1 MHLHCLL
8 FLFLGITTSLFAQS
22 KPSMSLATLN
32 ELDSLTVVYYR
43 QGNYSKA
50 LECAQKCIKQT
61 STLEYGEER
70 YILNLTDIGVLH
82 LSLGNYE
89 AAEPLLMKVVE
100 LTKATYGEI
109 NSDYLLSL
117 NNLADLYK
125 KLNKFD
131 ESEQLFL
138 QALTIAEKLNG
149 KENQYYAI
157 VANNLGALY
166 YNQGRY
172 NESIKSF
179 LEAKSINKKISPP
192 NDLKYI
198 ANNNNIAALYLLVGK
213 TQKAIGIYEET
224 LDAYEKI
231 VGTNHI
237 AYSTNLANY
246 AAAISQDSAT
256 RRQSKALYLKVLQ
269 IEEAVTG
276 KHNPNYFG
284 TLSSIGLV
292 CSQLGESEEAL
303 GYFQQGLAINTKNP
317 NFDLNNLESL
327 PNASF
332 MSRSKSL
339 FLFENLTNHYEQEY
353 WKTKNP
359 DFLKKEQEVIDVAI
373 KVSHKVR
380 EEFTTEKDK
389 LYSLRKIKSLLDQ
402 GLKNLAL
409 LSSIYPDD
417 SQYAQKAFQFAE
429 QNKSILLN
437 ENLKGQQV
445 SNLGYLPDSLLQ
457 EEYALQKRFS
467 ALKRKESQSS
477 SKKEKAA
484 IAKDLSA
491 LLIEINTFK
500 RFLKKDYPQ
509 YYQLKY
515 QNTVPSQT
523 SIQNLLDSETA
534 LVEYFVSHSVV
545 YCFFI
550 TQDNLEFTSIP
561 VKRDTLNQKIKLL
574 RQALSDHSFILKNP
588 NKTFDNFT
596 QGAHWFYK
604 MFVPKQLKSKSIKN
618 IVVVTDGNLGHLPFE
633 IFLQKPVNQ
642 SVESYTELPYLIN
655 DYNIS
660 YAYSANLWQQLKSNS
675 NTSLAA
681 NGQMLAFA
689 AAYPKLDSSKLQAL
703 RTPSNTALRLKLSP
717 LSAAKAEVQH
727 LSQYFK
733 GQFVDGLNA
742 NEAFFKEHASQY
754 SVIHLAMHGILNERL
769 PILSALAF
777 SENLDSLE
785 DNFLQAYEIA
795 QLKLSNQLVVL
806 SACETGFG
814 KYQQGEGVLSL
825 ARSFMYAGVPSLV
838 VSLWQINDQSTAIL
852 MELFYQNLA
861 QGMNKDAALR
871 QAKLSYLKSATD
883 IAAHP
888 ALWSPLI
895 QLGDNSP
902 IQLHAQSTGL
912 IWKIGLG
919 ILIFLVGLGWFFKSR
934 QSTI

>member
-8 FLFLGITTSLFAQS
+8 FLFFGITTSLFAQS
-22 KPSMSLATLN
+22 KPSMSLAALN
-32 ELDSLTVVYYR
+32 ELDSLTVVYFR
-43 QGNYSKA
+43 QGNYAKA
-50 LECAQKCIKQT
+50 LKSVQKSIKQT
-61 STLEYGEER
+61 ATLAFGEER
-70 YILNLTDIGVLH
+70 YILNLMDLGVIH

-100 LTKATYGEI
+100 LTKTTYGEI

-125 KLNKFD
+125 KRNKFD
-131 ESEQLFL
+131 EAEQLFL
-138 QALTIAEKLNG
+138 EALAIGEQLNG

-157 VANNLGALY
+157 VSNNLGALY
-166 YNQGRY
+166 YTLGRY
-172 NESIKSF
+172 NESIKFF
-179 LEAKSINKKISPP
+179 LEAKAINKKISPP
-192 NDLKYI
+192 NDFKYI

-213 TQKAIGIYEET
+213 TQKAIDIYEET
-224 LDAYEKI
+224 LAAYEKT

-237 AYSTNLANY
+237 SYSTNLANY
-246 AAAISQDSAT
+246 AAAISHDSAT
-256 RRQSKALYLKVLQ
+256 RPQSKALYLKALQ
-269 IEEAVTG
+269 IEKAVTG
-276 KHNPNYFG
+276 AQHPNYFG
-284 TLSSIGLV
+284 TLSSLGLV
-292 CSQLGESEEAL
+292 CSQLGDYEEAL
-303 GYFQQGLAINTKNP
+303 GYFQQGLAINTQNSD
-317 NFDLNNLESL
+317 FDINNLKSL

-332 MSRSKSL
+332 MSRNKAL
-339 FLFENLTNHYEQEY
+339 FLFENLTDHYQQQYLE
-353 WKTKNP
+353 TKNP
-359 DFLKKEQEVIDVAI
+359 NFLKKEQEVIDVAI
-373 KVSHKVR
+373 QVSHKIR

-389 LYSLRKIKSLLDQ
+389 LYSLKKIKSLLDR
-402 GLKNLAL
+402 GLKNLAHL
-409 LSSIYPDD
+409 ASIYPED
-417 SQYAQKAFQFAE
+417 SQYAQKALQYAE

-445 SNLGYLPDSLLQ
+445 SNLGYLPDSLIQ
-457 EEYALQKRFS
+457 QEYALQKRFS
-467 ALKRKESQSS
+467 ALKRKKSQSTS
-477 SKKEKAA
+477 PNEKAA
-484 IAKDLSA
+484 ITKDLSA
-491 LLIEINTFK
+491 LFIEINAFK

-534 LVEYFVSHSVV
+534 LIEYFVSHSTI

-550 TQDNLEFTSIP
+550 TQDALEFTSISI
-561 VKRDTLNQKIKLL
+561 KRDTLNQKIKLL
-574 RQALSDHSFILKNP
+574 RQALSNHSFILKNP
-588 NKTFDNFT
+588 NQAFDDFT
-596 QGAHWFYK
+596 QGAHWFHK
-604 MFVPKQLKSKSIKN
+604 TLIPKQLQSKSIKN
-618 IVVVTDGNLGHLPFE
+618 IVVVTDGKLGHLPFE
-633 IFLQKPVNQ
+633 TFLQKPVNQ
-642 SVESYTELPYLIN
+642 SVESYTNLPYLIN

-660 YAYSANLWQQLKSNS
+660 YAYSANLWQQLKNNPNASL
-675 NTSLAA
+675 TS

-689 AAYPKLDSSKLQAL
+689 AAYPKLDSNKLQAL

-727 LSQYFK
+727 LSQHFK

-742 NEAFFKEHASQY
+742 NEAFFKEQASQY

-769 PILSALAF
+769 PLLSALAF
-777 SENLDSLE
+777 SEDLDSLE

-795 QLKLSNQLVVL
+795 QLNLSNQLVVL

-814 KYQQGEGVLSL
+814 QYQQGEGVLSL

-871 QAKLSYLKSATD
+871 QAKLTYLKSATD
-883 IAAHP
+883 LAAHP

-895 QLGDNSP
+895 QLGDNSS

-912 IWKIGLG
+912 IWKLGLG
-919 ILIFLVGLGWFFKSR
+919 ILLIVIGIGILKYKK
-934 QSTI
+934 STI